1 MLNLRRT
8 IKASLIVL
16 LFLWGLVTVSAI
28 IPLIRC
34 LSQQSAHITDRIRQ
48 HWCRAVCCVLGVRI
62 TVHGTPEP
70 AAGLTVANH
79 ISWLDIV
86 VLGSLLP
93 LTFVAKLEVAAWPVL
108 GYLAKRTGTL
118 FIRRGDAEHTA
129 AACEQMAWQLR
140 QGRRVMLFPEG
151 TTTRGGRVMRFHAK
165 LLQPAQLAQVPVQA
179 VALRYRN
186 EAATVAPF
194 VDDDAF
200 LPHLLNLLKLEQV
213 NVTVHFCA
221 PLSAGQ
227 HRDTLARATRNQ
239 VLAALGEAETYHR
252 DSGAAS

>member
-1 MLNLRRT
+1 MLNRRRVL
-8 IKASLIVL
+8 KAALVAL
-16 LFLWGLVTVSAI
+16 LFVWGLVAVTVVMPISRRVSPRGAQI
-28 IPLIRC
+28 N
-34 LSQQSAHITDRIRQ
+34 DRIRQ
-48 HWCRAVCCVLGVRI
+48 HWCHAVCRVLGVRI
-62 TVHGTPEP
+62 TSHGSPSDLP
-70 AAGLTVANH
+70 GLKVANH
-79 ISWLDIV
+79 ISWLDII

-93 LTFVAKLEVAAWPVL
+93 LAFVAKLEVAAWPVL

-151 TTTRGGRVMRFHAK
+151 TTTRGERVLRFHAK
-165 LLQPAQLAQVPVQA
+165 LLQPAQRAQVPVQA

-200 LPHLLNLLKLEQV
+200 LPHLIDVLKLQNIDVE
-213 NVTVHFCA
+213 VHFC
-221 PLSAGQ
+221 PVLPAGQ
-227 HRDTLARATRNQ
+227 HRDTLARTTRNQ
-239 VLAALGEAETYHR
+239 VLAALGET
-252 DSGAAS
+252 AATATGY